1 MTINILLPITIH
13 YVKYRD
19 GINSLNEVIDSRK
32 APQKRVYVTIEYT
45 NTRTEQLNE
54 VLFLEN
60 IIKIVE
66 ENGPMK
72 CYDTRVKR
80 SRNPMQAC
88 LQEDF

>member
-1 MTINILLPITIH
+1 M
-13 YVKYRD
+13 
-19 GINSLNEVIDSRK
+19 
-32 APQKRVYVTIEYT
+32 YVTIEYT